1 MIWSSKKKKKI
12 IHNNFT
18 KLSYTHI
25 CAKMKVRKCIKV
37 EEDNLY
43 AAYDQKFY
51 NRQEKNQEYV
61 NCLCDVLLLPKCFV
75 RVTLVFWDLFT
86 AHEIIGCSNTIERV
100 TTDLTFSIIL
110 IKSCSN

>member
-1 MIWSSKKKKKI
+1 MIWSSKKKKI
-12 IHNNFT
+12 IHNFT

-43 AAYDQKFY
+43 AAYDHKFY

-61 NCLCDVLLLPKCFV
+61 NCLCNVLLLPKCFV

-86 AHEIIGCSNTIERV
+86 AREIIGCSNTTDQRV
-100 TTDLTFSIIL
+100 TTDLIFSIIL
-110 IKSCSN
+110 IKICSN